1 MKCMKVHGAKD
12 RNTVT
17 FLEGKHVENTG
28 GYKDMGTK
36 RQDIRTLSKR
46 HPKLETLMYRVDKES
61 LIRQHRL
68 QKKDKAPG
76 IDMVTK
82 EVYQENLNENIDDLM
97 HRLKSF
103 SYKPQPVRRVEI
115 DKGNGKK
122 RPLGIPVYEDRLF
135 QGAMADI
142 LSDVYEPRFLD
153 CSYGFR
159 PKRSTHDAIKVIN
172 DTIMYKK
179 VNYILDCDIKGFF
192 DNVNHEWLMKF
203 LRNDIADPNYLRY
216 IARMLKSGVM
226 IEGKYEDT
234 SVGTPQGGLISPILA
249 NVYLHYVL
257 DLWFEKCIKKQLYGK
272 AYLVRFADDFL
283 IMFQYESDAQRVYEA
298 VIKRMELFGLELSK
312 EKTRILPFG
321 RYSVSR
327 ETFDFLGFTHFNS
340 KTRKGYYTVGHKISR
355 KKKKQFKS
363 NLKKWVKEN
372 RNTQFDEFMKA
383 LNKKLTG
390 SFNYYSLSGMIKE
403 VRNLWQHS
411 LYVTFKWINRRSQ
424 RRSFKLER
432 FCEIWNDRIIHPYI
446 HVDIWSGDKVIY
458 NKNV

>member
-1 MKCMKVHGAKD
+1 MKVHGAKD

-103 SYKPQPVRRVEI
+103 SYRPQPVRRVEI

-122 RPLGIPVYEDRLF
+122 RPLGIPVYEDRLV

-159 PKRSTHDAIKVIN
+159 PNRKAHDAIKVI
-172 DTIMYKK
+172 
-179 VNYILDCDIKGFF
+179 
-192 DNVNHEWLMKF
+192 DN
-203 LRNDIADPNYLRY
+203 
-216 IARMLKSGVM
+216 
-226 IEGKYEDT
+226 T
-234 SVGTPQGGLISPILA
+234 
-249 NVYLHYVL
+249 
-257 DLWFEKCIKKQLYGK
+257 
-272 AYLVRFADDFL
+272 
-283 IMFQYESDAQRVYEA
+283 
-298 VIKRMELFGLELSK
+298 LE
-312 EKTRILPFG
+312 
-321 RYSVSR
+321 
-327 ETFDFLGFTHFNS
+327 N
-340 KTRKGYYTVGHKISR
+340 
-355 KKKKQFKS
+355 
-363 NLKKWVKEN
+363 
-372 RNTQFDEFMKA
+372 
-383 LNKKLTG
+383 
-390 SFNYYSLSGMIKE
+390 
-403 VRNLWQHS
+403 
-411 LYVTFKWINRRSQ
+411 
-424 RRSFKLER
+424 
-432 FCEIWNDRIIHPYI
+432 
-446 HVDIWSGDKVIY
+446 
-458 NKNV
+458 

>member
-28 GYKDMGTK
+28 GYKDMVTK

-46 HPKLETLMYRVDKES
+46 HPKLETLMNRVDKES

-82 EVYQENLNENIDDLM
+82 EVYQENLNENLDDLM
-97 HRLKSF
+97 QRLKSF

-159 PKRSTHDAIKVIN
+159 PNRSTHDAIKVIN
-172 DTIMYKK
+172 DTIMHKK
-179 VNYILDCDIKGFF
+179 INYMLDCDIKGFF

-226 IEGKYEDT
+226 VEGKYEDT
-234 SVGTPQGGLISPILA
+234 SIGTPQGGLISPILA

-257 DLWFEKCIKKQLYGK
+257 DLWFEKCIKKQLHGE

-283 IMFQYESDAQRVYEA
+283 IMFQYERDAQRVYEA
-298 VIKRMELFGLELSK
+298 IIEEWNFLDWNYPKKRHEYFHLEEIVVQ
-312 EKTRILPFG
+312 EKLLIF
-321 RYSVSR
+321 
-327 ETFDFLGFTHFNS
+327 
-340 KTRKGYYTVGHKISR
+340 
-355 KKKKQFKS
+355 
-363 NLKKWVKEN
+363 
-372 RNTQFDEFMKA
+372 
-383 LNKKLTG
+383 
-390 SFNYYSLSGMIKE
+390 
-403 VRNLWQHS
+403 
-411 LYVTFKWINRRSQ
+411 
-424 RRSFKLER
+424 
-432 FCEIWNDRIIHPYI
+432 
-446 HVDIWSGDKVIY
+446 
-458 NKNV
+458 

>member
-1 MKCMKVHGAKD
+1 MKVHGAKD

-17 FLEGKHVENTG
+17 FFEGKHVENTG

-46 HPKLETLMYRVDKES
+46 YPKLETLMYRVDKES

-159 PKRSTHDAIKVIN
+159 PNRKAHDAIKVIN
-172 DTIMYKK
+172 DTVMHKK
-179 VNYILDCDIKGFF
+179 INYILDCDIKGF
-192 DNVNHEWLMKF
+192 
-203 LRNDIADPNYLRY
+203 
-216 IARMLKSGVM
+216 
-226 IEGKYEDT
+226 
-234 SVGTPQGGLISPILA
+234 
-249 NVYLHYVL
+249 
-257 DLWFEKCIKKQLYGK
+257 
-272 AYLVRFADDFL
+272 L
-283 IMFQYESDAQRVYEA
+283 IM
-298 VIKRMELFGLELSK
+298 
-312 EKTRILPFG
+312 
-321 RYSVSR
+321 
-327 ETFDFLGFTHFNS
+327 
-340 KTRKGYYTVGHKISR
+340 
-355 KKKKQFKS
+355 
-363 NLKKWVKEN
+363 
-372 RNTQFDEFMKA
+372 
-383 LNKKLTG
+383 
-390 SFNYYSLSGMIKE
+390 
-403 VRNLWQHS
+403 
-411 LYVTFKWINRRSQ
+411 
-424 RRSFKLER
+424 
-432 FCEIWNDRIIHPYI
+432 
-446 HVDIWSGDKVIY
+446 
-458 NKNV
+458 

>member
-1 MKCMKVHGAKD
+1 MKVHGAKD

-46 HPKLETLMYRVDKES
+46 HPKLETLMNRVDKES

-159 PKRSTHDAIKVIN
+159 PNRKAHDAIKVIN
-172 DTIMYKK
+172 AMTITTGTNTPLTLSAKRA
-179 VNYILDCDIKGFF
+179 IGAFELP
-192 DNVNHEWLMKF
+192 
-203 LRNDIADPNYLRY
+203 ASSTS
-216 IARMLKSGVM
+216 RM
-226 IEGKYEDT
+226 
-234 SVGTPQGGLISPILA
+234 ILA
-249 NVYLHYVL
+249 
-257 DLWFEKCIKKQLYGK
+257 
-272 AYLVRFADDFL
+272 
-283 IMFQYESDAQRVYEA
+283 
-298 VIKRMELFGLELSK
+298 
-312 EKTRILPFG
+312 
-321 RYSVSR
+321 
-327 ETFDFLGFTHFNS
+327 
-340 KTRKGYYTVGHKISR
+340 
-355 KKKKQFKS
+355 
-363 NLKKWVKEN
+363 
-372 RNTQFDEFMKA
+372 
-383 LNKKLTG
+383 
-390 SFNYYSLSGMIKE
+390 
-403 VRNLWQHS
+403 
-411 LYVTFKWINRRSQ
+411 
-424 RRSFKLER
+424 
-432 FCEIWNDRIIHPYI
+432 
-446 HVDIWSGDKVIY
+446 KVISSPTFSAS
-458 NKNV
+458 N

>member
-1 MKCMKVHGAKD
+1 
-12 RNTVT
+12 
-17 FLEGKHVENTG
+17 
-28 GYKDMGTK
+28 MGTK

-46 HPKLETLMYRVDKES
+46 HPKLETLMYRVDKEA

-122 RPLGIPVYEDRLF
+122 RPLGIPVYEDRLV

-153 CSYGFR
+153 CSFGFR
-159 PKRSTHDAIKVIN
+159 PNRSAHDAIKVIDN
-172 DTIMYKK
+172 TIMHKN
-179 VNYILDCDIKGFF
+179 VNYVLDCDIKGFF

-257 DLWFEKCIKKQLYGK
+257 DLWFEKCIKKQLYGE
-272 AYLVRFADDFL
+272 AYLVRYADDFL
-283 IMFQYESDAQRVYEA
+283 IMFEYEKDARRVYEA
-298 VIKRMELFGLELSK
+298 IVKRMEKFGLELSQ

-321 RYSVSR
+321 RNCVTR
-327 ETFDFLGFTHFNS
+327 ETFDFLGFTHFNG

-372 RNTQFDEFMKA
+372 RNLQFDEFMKT
-383 LNKKLTG
+383 LNKKITG
-390 SFNYYSLSGMIKE
+390 TMNYYSLNGMMREI
-403 VRNLWQHS
+403 RNIWHHAKGVV
-411 LYVTFKWINRRSQ
+411 YKWLNRRSQ
-424 RRSFKLER
+424 RKSFKWGT
-432 FCEIWNDRIIHPYI
+432 FNEIWQERIVHPHI
-446 HVDIWSGDKVIY
+446 HVNIWNGTGVTY
-458 NKNV
+458 N